1 MNVNTSKLNYVIFTV
16 FEIESDSILFS
27 EVMKKTKYFIKI
39 NYTEIQMD
47 HVTPA
52 STRNDC
58 DSTRGKLI
66 QVSFAMAIS
75 EIFTKKV
82 TRLMY
87 MFNVR

>member
-1 MNVNTSKLNYVIFTV
+1 
-16 FEIESDSILFS
+16 
-27 EVMKKTKYFIKI
+27 
-39 NYTEIQMD
+39 MD

-66 QVSFAMAIS
+66 QVSFAMAFS

-82 TRLMY
+82 TRLMNKVQVQSKCNSSVSKFFKVLFRRIFEITMILVVTSSLLFGCY
-87 MFNVR
+87 HEDC